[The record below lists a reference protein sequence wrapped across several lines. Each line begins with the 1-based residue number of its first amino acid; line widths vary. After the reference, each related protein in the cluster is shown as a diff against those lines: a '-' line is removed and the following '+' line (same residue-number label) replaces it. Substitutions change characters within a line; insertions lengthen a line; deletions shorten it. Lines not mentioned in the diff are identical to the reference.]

1 MEKSEEVRDTVE
13 EGFDTVTVDDGL
25 AGGAGC
31 GASEGTRAGAVPSV
45 VSVLI
50 SGAAET
56 SRARGAGPAVVR
68 TEGGLVVAR
77 DVGPLEGGLLGP
89 AVACGLRNSL
99 SAHTQIDLMREHTEQ
114 RVPVS
119 S

>member
-1 MEKSEEVRDTVE
+1 VRDTVE

-25 AGGAGC
+25 AGAAGC

-45 VSVLI
+45 VSVLA

-77 DVGPLEGGLLGP
+77 DVGLEGGLLGP

-99 SAHTQIDLMREHTEQ
+99 SAHTQIDLMRERTEQ
-114 RVPVS
+114 RAPVS